1 MTASHTQVQATVPTP
16 RPAPAQPSAPLNEGA
31 PRSAPTTRLAA
42 RPPTAVSG
50 SDWSPAT
57 WLLLVVL
64 CGALFLDA
72 LDLSM
77 VGVALPSIGSSLHLA
92 PGSLQWIVS
101 GYILGYGGLML
112 LGGRASDLLGRRRV
126 FLTAVAVFGAASVV
140 SALLSNDLALIALR
154 FVKGASAAFTVPAGL
169 SIITTTFAEGPA
181 RNRALSIYTVCGASG
196 FSLGL
201 VIGGLLTEVGW
212 RVTFLVPG
220 PVAIAL
226 VLAGL
231 QVIPRGATERVR
243 LHHFDLPGAL
253 TSTASLLILVYAVV
267 DAPNRGWGSPATIG
281 LLVLSAALAVAF
293 VAIERRHPRPLVRLG
308 ILRSRT
314 LVHANLAAMAM
325 FGGYSA
331 FQFVVTLYVQNSL
344 GWSPLSMA
352 LGFLPAGLLV
362 ALSSTR
368 MGVVLGRVNTA
379 WLIFF
384 GLLALMGA
392 YALFLRTEPS
402 MSYADFMLPTML
414 LLGVGFALTFPAVN
428 AQATQGV
435 ADHEQGLASGLLN
448 TSVQIGGAIV
458 LAVVSAV
465 LSSSGSANVH
475 HKLLPGMT
483 TAIAVVVGISLV
495 ALLMTAVLLLQD
507 RRRAAVVAAATAVAV
522 PSGYQPAESRVDL
535 IH

>member
-1 MTASHTQVQATVPTP
+1 MTLPETETLD
-16 RPAPAQPSAPLNEGA
+16 RPPSQPPAA
-31 PRSAPTTRLAA
+31 PRSTAA
-42 RPPTAVSG
+42 SSAAVR
-50 SDWSPAT
+50 DANWSPTT

-77 VGVALPSIGSSLHLA
+77 VGVALPSIGTSLHLA

-126 FLTAVAVFGAASVV
+126 FLVAVAVFGTASVI
-140 SALLSNDLALIALR
+140 SALLSNDLALVALR
-154 FVKGASAAFTVPAGL
+154 FAKGASAAFTVPAGL
-169 SIITTTFAEGPA
+169 SIITTTFAEGAA

-201 VIGGLLTEVGW
+201 VVGGLLTEVGW

-226 VLAGL
+226 VLVGL
-231 QVIPRGATERVR
+231 RVIPRSAAERVS
-243 LHHFDLPGAL
+243 LHHFDLLGAL

-267 DAPNRGWGSPATIG
+267 DAPNRGWGSPVTIG
-281 LLVLSAALAVAF
+281 LLVLSVALMAAF
-293 VAIERRHPRPLVRLG
+293 VAVELRHSRPLVRLG

-314 LVHANLAAMAM
+314 LVHANLAAAAM

-344 GWSPLSMA
+344 GWSPLGMA

-368 MGVVLGRVNTA
+368 MGAVLGRVDTA

-384 GLLALMGA
+384 GLLALMGG

-402 MSYADFMLPTML
+402 MGYADFLLPTML
-414 LLGVGFALTFPAVN
+414 LLGVGFALCFPAVN
-428 AQATQGV
+428 AQATKGV

-448 TSVQIGGAIV
+448 TSLQIGGAIV
-458 LAVVSAV
+458 LAVVGAI
-465 LSSSGSANVH
+465 LSGSGSPSAH
-475 HKLLPGMT
+475 HELLPGMT
-483 TAIAVVVGISLV
+483 KAIGVSVGVSLF
-495 ALLMTAVLLLQD
+495 ALLLTVMFLVQG
-507 RRRAAVVAAATAVAV
+507 RRRAGADA
-522 PSGYQPAESRVDL
+522 
-535 IH
+535 